1 MDESVQYWAGQT
13 ILHYSCAH
21 DILFTVVLNGNHF
34 DFI

>member
-13 ILHYSCAH
+13 IFHYFPAR